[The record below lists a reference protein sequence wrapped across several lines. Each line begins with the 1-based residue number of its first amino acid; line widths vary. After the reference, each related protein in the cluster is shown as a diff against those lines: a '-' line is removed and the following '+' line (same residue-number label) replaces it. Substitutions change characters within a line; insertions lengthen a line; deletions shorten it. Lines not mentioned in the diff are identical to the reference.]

1 MKTSIVGLGQTE
13 FSTNSGRS
21 ELRLALEAIVAALAD
36 AGLEVNDID
45 GLVRYTWDNTSEA
58 AIVNALGLPSL
69 KYYGETEFGGVNCCG
84 AIGNRWLCPKSCRL
98 VERRWPSGS
107 WARIWSCFGTT
118 KVASAFW
125 AFTVRTAAPI

>member
-13 FSTNSGRS
+13 FSKNSGRS
-21 ELRLALEAIVAALAD
+21 ELKLALEAILGALED

-69 KYYGETEFGGVNCCG
+69 SYYGETEFGGVNCCG
-84 AIGNRWLCPKSCRL
+84 AVAQASAAIETSCRRFS
-98 VERRWPSGS
+98 V
-107 WARIWSCFGTT
+107 
-118 KVASAFW
+118 
-125 AFTVRTAAPI
+125 